1 MQTLVYEN
9 YNKFITATDTIRK
22 MKTDFVKMEEEMD
35 KLVRNM
41 EQITESSSQVTNGL
55 GGRRKDVQR
64 LVKASGTLK
73 QLEFLFKLPATLQS
87 HVQQKD
93 YAGAVR
99 SYQKART
106 FLDKWT
112 LFFIK
117 I

>member
-35 KLVRNM
+35 KLTQNM
-41 EQITESSSQVTNGL
+41 DKITDFSYQVAEGL
-55 GGRRKDVQR
+55 SGRRRDVQR

-93 YAGAVR
+93 YASAVR
-99 SYQKART
+99 SYQKARV
-106 FLDKWT
+106 FLEK
-112 LFFIK
+112 
-117 I
+117 